1 MKLHIVATER
11 APVTLDVRDPKQG
24 FASESEAF
32 CNHRIA
38 FGKILAG
45 VSSRIGENLGQ

>member
-1 MKLHIVATER
+1 MKRHIIATER

-32 CNHRIA
+32 RN
-38 FGKILAG
+38 
-45 VSSRIGENLGQ
+45 VESRSGRYLRG